1 MTDNV
6 HTLEPD
12 DGTPEPTRESLLKE
26 PSQELLSK
34 IIDIHEKVRSQKEER
49 QAINKSISA
58 AYSELESEG
67 LDKKAVKDVIK
78 IYEMDEDQRWIY
90 DMSASVVRKALRI
103 PLQGDLFVE
112 KQLEQSAA
120 DHQEHQQAT
129 G

>member
-6 HTLEPD
+6 HNLGTD
-12 DGTPEPTRESLLKE
+12 DDHTEPTREALLKE
-26 PSQELLSK
+26 PSQELLSA
-34 IIDIHEKVRSQKEER
+34 ITEIHERVRSQKEER

-67 LDKKAVKDVIK
+67 LSKKAVKDVIK
-78 IYEMDEDQRWIY
+78 LFDMDEDQRRIY
-90 DMSASVVRKALRI
+90 DLSASVVRKALRM

-112 KQLEQSAA
+112 KQIEQSAE
-120 DHQEHQQAT
+120 DHQQQAT

>member
-12 DGTPEPTRESLLKE
+12 DETPEPTRESLLKE

-112 KQLEQSAA
+112 KQLEQSAE
-120 DHQEHQQAT
+120 DHQQQAT

>member
-6 HTLEPD
+6 HSFGADDEP
-12 DGTPEPTRESLLKE
+12 GTPEPEREALLKE
-26 PSQELLSK
+26 PSQELLSA
-34 IIDIHEKVRSQKEER
+34 ITTIHERVRAQKEER

-67 LDKKAVKDVIK
+67 LNKKAVKDVIK
-78 IYEMDEDQRWIY
+78 LFEMDEDQRRIY
-90 DMSASVVRKALRI
+90 DLSASVVRKALRM

-112 KQLEQSAA
+112 KQLEQSAE
-120 DHQEHQQAT
+120 DHQQQAT

>member
-6 HTLEPD
+6 HSLGTDDDSTEPN
-12 DGTPEPTRESLLKE
+12 RMALLKD
-26 PSQELLSK
+26 PDPELLSK
-34 IIDIHEKVRSQKEER
+34 ITEIHERVRSQKEER

-78 IYEMDEDQRWIY
+78 LFDMNEDQRWNY

-112 KQLEQSAA
+112 KQIEQSAE
-120 DHQEHQQAT
+120 DHQQHQQAT